1 VSSLQNKIIS
11 FWRKLRNARL
21 FSNWLKSDSFSQESA
36 DRKLIYALSPRKIPN
51 GEQIKHLN
59 KFLNPREFLLIKICI
74 LIVLVN
80 GVYLGTVF
88 LKKHLQYL
96 PVIGGEYIEG
106 VVGSPKTI
114 NPLYAVNR
122 DIDSD
127 LSRLIYS
134 SLFKY
139 DIHGRLSHDLVE
151 TMEIGGE
158 NKEYIIKIREGVSWH
173 TGGNL
178 TAEDIVF
185 TVNLIKSAEYNSPL
199 RSAFTNIT
207 VEKID
212 DLTLKFVL
220 AEPYA
225 PFPDLLT
232 FGILPANLWKNIAP
246 NAAVLADLNLK
257 PVGSGP
263 YKFKSLVKSKTGDL
277 KEYRLEANADYYGG
291 QAYLKNITFIF
302 FVDYIEAIK
311 AFNDNQIMGLNY
323 LPFTLR
329 QEILAQNSVKFREL
343 AQPQIIS
350 LFFNSAKNK
359 TLADKDVR
367 VALATAL
374 DKNQIIQEVFAGI
387 HSPADGPILKESF
400 AYNEEIKKYDYAP
413 ATAAE
418 TIKTKPVTAI
428 LTVIDSGNNVAVAE
442 KVKDYWTKAGG
453 QISLNIVSG
462 DQAAEI
468 VKNRNFEILLYGEFI
483 GGDPDVFVFWHSSQ
497 AGERGFNLTGY
508 NNPEAD
514 KLLAEARVSTDQAE
528 RISRYKKFQEIVV
541 ADLPAIFLYSPSY
554 TYVQSNKLKGF
565 SGTAIVDPGDRF
577 SGVGGWYLK
586 TKKKLTW

>member
-1 VSSLQNKIIS
+1 
-11 FWRKLRNARL
+11 
-21 FSNWLKSDSFSQESA
+21 
-36 DRKLIYALSPRKIPN
+36 
-51 GEQIKHLN
+51 
-59 KFLNPREFLLIKICI
+59 
-74 LIVLVN
+74 
-80 GVYLGTVF
+80 
-88 LKKHLQYL
+88 
-96 PVIGGEYIEG
+96 
-106 VVGSPKTI
+106 
-114 NPLYAVNR
+114 
-122 DIDSD
+122 
-127 LSRLIYS
+127 
-134 SLFKY
+134 
-139 DIHGRLSHDLVE
+139 
-151 TMEIGGE
+151 M
-158 NKEYIIKIREGVSWH
+158 
-173 TGGNL
+173 
-178 TAEDIVF
+178 
-185 TVNLIKSAEYNSPL
+185 
-199 RSAFTNIT
+199 
-207 VEKID
+207 
-212 DLTLKFVL
+212 

-350 LFFNSAKNK
+350 LFFNSVKNK